1 MAKENLNTDIQ
12 AITQKQQSQ
21 HLWQTIGAA
30 KLATRLSTALQSQ
43 SIRAIGGIRDNR
55 EFVVEG
61 FEHFKDFMDQHPE
74 SPMSYDQFNRREKL
88 LNTEGDLVF
97 DLLSSLD
104 VSLKTR
110 TLLAGHIEI
119 EGNEIRVGE
128 ERVQRDN
135 EAAILNLITTQYA
148 KLQQQEKKLKAQKDK
163 LKKGEEDFAKLKRK
177 AVIANPTGTPT
188 GQALL
193 TAAGALSQLCEALES
208 ASPEEKEALKTQI
221 DELMRAKLADIHV
234 ALGNLSKDEAKQIA
248 ATADDL
254 ISDHEADDLES

>member
-1 MAKENLNTDIQ
+1 MEQENPNTDIQ
-12 AITQKQQSQ
+12 AIARKQQSR
-21 HLWQTIGAA
+21 HLWQTIGAV

-43 SIRAIGGIRDNR
+43 SVRALGGVRDNQ
-55 EFVVEG
+55 EYVEEG

-148 KLQQQEKKLKAQKDK
+148 KLQQQEKKLKTQKDK
-163 LKKGEEDFAKLKRK
+163 LKKGEEDFQKLKRK
-177 AVIANPTGTPT
+177 AIVANPTGTPT

-193 TAAGALSQLCEALES
+193 TAAGALTQLCEALES
-208 ASPEEKEALKTQI
+208 APDEEKQALKHQVLG
-221 DELMRAKLADIHV
+221 LMHAKQLDLSV
-234 ALGNLSKDEAKQIA
+234 AFGDLSKDEAKSA
-248 ATADDL
+248 GATDEA
-254 ISDHEADDLES
+254 ISDEDLDGLES